1 MEITWFLFD
10 LGNTVIKLAYERV
23 MENICKASS
32 TTRDEL
38 LELFEAP
45 NSYRDME
52 RGTASFQDFYE
63 TMRERAGYRGSAQD
77 FQAVWSDFFDG
88 PIPGIE
94 TVLEEVR
101 KRYRVAFLSNSNEV
115 HAEVIPRKF
124 GGLFQKDDRF
134 IFSYRFQCAKPDPEL
149 YRRALEV
156 VGALPQQIVFI
167 DDLLENVHAA
177 RSLGMHAIQFE
188 DSASLLKTLR
198 ADGLLAR
205 PGSTRQTA

>member
-23 MENICKASS
+23 MENICKSSS

-45 NSYRDME
+45 GSYRDME
-52 RGTASFQDFYE
+52 RGTASFADFYE
-63 TMRERAGYRGSAQD
+63 TIREGAGYRGSSQE
-77 FQAVWSDFFDG
+77 FQALWSDFFDG

-94 TVLEEVR
+94 QIIEEVR

-115 HAEVIPRKF
+115 HAEVIPRTF
-124 GGLFQKDDRF
+124 AGLFRKDDRF
-134 IFSYRFQCAKPDPEL
+134 IFSYRFHCAKPDPEL

-177 RSLGMHAIQFE
+177 RALGMHAIQFQ
-188 DSASLLKTLR
+188 DSAGLLKTLR
-198 ADGLLAR
+198 TDGLLPPA
-205 PGSTRQTA
+205 GSPD